1 VVEMGV
7 RVAINGFGTIGKRVA
22 DAVAK
27 QGDMILVGIYKNRPN
42 YEAYVAYR
50 KGYPIYT
57 SAERVGEFEKRG
69 IPIRGTLEDLLGKV
83 DVVIDTTPS
92 KVGESY
98 RPIYEKH
105 GVRMIFQGGEKA
117 SIAEISFNALVNYD
131 KAIGARSVRVVSCNT
146 MGLVR
151 IIKAISN
158 HYRVEKVRAYIVRRA
173 ADPKEISRGPIN
185 AIVLDPPK
193 IPSHHADDVKSV
205 LGDIDI
211 VTMAVAAPTTLMHV
225 HMINMRLSENTTRQR
240 ILDILGETPRI
251 ATVSSDQ
258 SGITSTAEIIEVARD
273 MGRPRGDVHENV
285 VWEESIDVRGNEV
298 NLIQAIHQEAIV
310 VPENIDAIRAIAG
323 MEKDWRRSIT
333 KTDSTLGI
341 VRTFAKA

>member
-1 VVEMGV
+1 MSV
-7 RVAINGFGTIGKRVA
+7 RIAINGFGTIGKRVA

-27 QGDMILVGIYKNRPN
+27 QGDMILVGVYKNRPN
-42 YEAYVAYR
+42 YEAYIAYR

-57 SAERVGEFEKRG
+57 SPERVGEFEKRG
-69 IPIRGTLEDLLGKV
+69 IPVRGTLEDLLGKV

-98 RPIYEKH
+98 RPIYERH
-105 GVRMIFQGGEKA
+105 GVKMIFQGGEKA

-146 MGLVR
+146 TGLVR

-173 ADPKEISRGPIN
+173 ADPKEIGRGPIN

-205 LGDIDI
+205 LGDMDI

-225 HMINMRLSENTTRQR
+225 HMITMRLSENTTKQR
-240 ILDILGETPRI
+240 ILEILGETPRI

-258 SGITSTAEIIEVARD
+258 SGITSTTEIIEVARD
-273 MGRPRGDVHENV
+273 MGRPRGDIYENV

-298 NLIQAIHQEAIV
+298 SLIQAIHQEAIV
-310 VPENIDAIRAIAG
+310 IPENIDAIRAITG
-323 MEKDWRRSIT
+323 IEKDWRRSIA

-341 VRTFAKA
+341 VKTFAKP